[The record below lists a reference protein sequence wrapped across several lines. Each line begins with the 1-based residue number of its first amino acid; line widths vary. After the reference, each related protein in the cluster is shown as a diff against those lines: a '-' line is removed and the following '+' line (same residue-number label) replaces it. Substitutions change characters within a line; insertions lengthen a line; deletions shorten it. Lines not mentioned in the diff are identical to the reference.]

1 MSSDSASALTKLPD
15 DVRAARPIRKAERQK
30 SLTGQRNTI
39 GISNLVACSDLFRP
53 AQTPDQNPAISFQ
66 NRGTYSTY
74 GNHTYG
80 PHGTLQQRQG
90 YQTYTIDR
98 SGLGGPGPTYS
109 TLGHQTYGSD
119 GSVLYNYGNRSYDKV
134 RAVAGG

>member
-1 MSSDSASALTKLPD
+1 VIMFKMSYLWTAVATTIAMFS
-15 DVRAARPIRKAERQK
+15 
-30 SLTGQRNTI
+30 TGA
-39 GISNLVACSDLFRP
+39 G

-74 GNHTYG
+74 GNQTYG

-90 YQTYTIDR
+90 NQTYTIDR

-119 GSVLYNYGNRSYDKV
+119 GSVLYNYGNWSHDKDGTV
-134 RAVAGG
+134 SQTQGNQTNFYRPGEKTVTCSTYGTQTVCR